1 MKCNVQCVV
10 GLHSISYSLLE
21 REREQYGLSER
32 LDNLAIAFGF
42 KTVLA
47 AQRERETGQ
56 CPQREITH
64 KNSIKVVQTRN
75 FDKKFMYS

>member
-21 REREQYGLSER
+21 RERENNTARARDWIIWRSLLGLKQF
-32 LDNLAIAFGF
+32 LLH
-42 KTVLA
+42 
-47 AQRERETGQ
+47 RERETGQ

-64 KNSIKVVQTRN
+64 KNSIKVVQTRT